1 MNIFLR
7 ILILILFY
15 IYGSI
20 SFGFIFVKKTKGIDI
35 RKIGSG
41 NIGATNVLRV
51 AGISVALLSGLFDL
65 SKGLLPILIG
75 RFIFHFDPIFLFL
88 SGFAGVLGHDFSIFL
103 GFKGGKGIASTLGM
117 IIGLNP
123 LVALIEVFIFI
134 TILLIKRIVSI
145 SSIISLIALPFVF
158 MLFKNFEL
166 SFLSI
171 LLSILGIF
179 RHKDN
184 IERIFY
190 GIESKFGEKE
200 MIRETKIL
208 KKDLKS
214 IDEIR
219 KILESG
225 GVGIIPTDTVYG
237 LCVNALNKNSI
248 NRIYK
253 IKKRDI
259 NKPLVLFVKNRDEIG
274 KYGIVNDLS
283 KKIINKYMPG
293 EITIVLRKK
302 DPSFSISLKKF
313 DTIGIRIP
321 NDIFII
327 NLLNSISFPL
337 ATTSANISGEKTP
350 KDVEGLKRI
359 FNGVVDFI
367 VDGGELGEVPSTV
380 IEVIDENINILREGK
395 IKKEEILSILKE

>member
-1 MNIFLR
+1 MNIFLK

-20 SFGFIFVKKTKGIDI
+20 PFGFIFVKKTKGIDI

-51 AGISVALLSGLFDL
+51 AGFSIALLSGLFDL
-65 SKGLLPILIG
+65 SKGLLPILVG
-75 RFIFHFDPIFLFL
+75 KFIFHFDPIFLFL

-123 LVALIEVFIFI
+123 IVAIIEVLIFI
-134 TILLIKRIVSI
+134 TTLLIKRIVSI
-145 SSIISLIALPFVF
+145 SSIISLIALPFIF
-158 MLFKNFEL
+158 LLFKNFEF

-200 MIRETKIL
+200 KIRYTKIFE
-208 KKDLKS
+208 KDEKN
-214 IDEIR
+214 IDEIK
-219 KILESG
+219 KILENG

-237 LCVNALNKNSI
+237 LCANALNKEAI
-248 NRIYK
+248 KRIYK
-253 IKKRDI
+253 IKKRDL
-259 NKPLVLFVKNRDEIG
+259 NKSLVLFVKDKEDIES
-274 KYGIVNDLS
+274 YGVVDSLS
-283 KKIINKYMPG
+283 KKIIDKLIPG
-293 EITIVLRKK
+293 EITLVLKKK
-302 DPSFSISLKKF
+302 DPSFSISLKSF
-313 DTIGIRIP
+313 ETIGFRIP
-321 NDIFII
+321 NDVFII
-327 NLLNSISFPL
+327 KLLDSLSFPL

-350 KDVEGLKRI
+350 KDLDGLKKI
-359 FNGVVDFI
+359 FDGIVDFI

-380 IEVIDENINILREGK
+380 IEVRNDKVNILREGK

>member
-7 ILILILFY
+7 ILILILFF

-20 SFGFIFVKKTKGIDI
+20 PFGFIFVKKTKGIDI

-103 GFKGGKGIASTLGM
+103 GLKGGKGIASTLGM

-184 IERIFY
+184 IVRIFY

-200 MIRETKIL
+200 MIIETKIL

-219 KILESG
+219 KILERG

-248 NRIYK
+248 KRIYK

-259 NKPLVLFVKNRDEIG
+259 NKPLVLFVKNRDEIE

-302 DPSFSISLKKF
+302 DPFFSISLKKF